1 MEYFLIKNFP
11 RAIILCLQESAS
23 NVHKIRFFRYAFRGH
38 GLKDWFRVTKHPTVA
53 LKNILPCLFLY
64 ESVLAL
70 LPRFFFGLSRESFRF
85 HPPLLS
91 TPVSANLCTP

>member
-11 RAIILCLQESAS
+11 RAMILCLPESAS
-23 NVHKIRFFRYAFRGH
+23 NVHKIRFFRYACRGH

-64 ESVLAL
+64 ESVLVL
-70 LPRFFFGLSRESFRF
+70 LPRFFFWLV
-85 HPPLLS
+85 P
-91 TPVSANLCTP
+91 